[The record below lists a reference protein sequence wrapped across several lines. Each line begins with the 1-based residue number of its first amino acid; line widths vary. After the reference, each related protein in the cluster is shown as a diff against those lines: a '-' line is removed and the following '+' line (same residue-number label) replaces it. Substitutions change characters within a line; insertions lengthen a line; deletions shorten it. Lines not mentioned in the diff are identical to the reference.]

1 MKILADPGHVLARG
15 LDTLRTEMQL
25 PAGFPPEVLAAAQAA
40 VARAPDAHVDRTG
53 MPFVTLDPAGSTDLD
68 QAFAIDESGSDLILH
83 YAIADVAW
91 FVREGDPLDQ
101 EAWTRGTTQYLP
113 DGRVSLYPPLL
124 SEGAASL
131 LPEGPRPCVLFTVRL
146 DPAGVPRLDG
156 VARALI
162 RSRAKLAYD
171 HVRPA
176 DLPSGFEEFA
186 RRMTAAEQRRG
197 ATRIDVPE
205 QEVEQDAQG
214 RFDLRFRPRN
224 VAEDRNAALSLAC
237 NMAVATALHDH
248 RTGLFRV
255 MAGPDDRDIDRLR
268 NVARAYG
275 LVWPHGAT
283 LTQFERLLDP
293 QDPRQAAFA
302 QAIHRSGSG
311 ARYQPFTDGVIPWH
325 AAMAA
330 PYAHATAPLRRLA
343 DRYVVQA
350 ALAIANGQ
358 SVPESVTAA
367 FERLPKVMARAESL
381 GGRIEHAVID
391 LAEAVM
397 LKDRVGER
405 FDAVVTDTDQRG
417 ARIQLCR
424 APVVAQL
431 PVDGLVPGDEI
442 VTRLVA
448 ADPVA
453 RRIEFALD
461 RGGAA
466 QAGAA

>member
-1 MKILADPGHVLARG
+1 MRSLADPRHVLAHG
-15 LDTLRTEMQL
+15 LDALRIEMKL
-25 PAGFPPEVLAAAQAA
+25 PASFPPEVLAAAKAA
-40 VARAPDAHVDRTG
+40 AARTPDAHVDRTG
-53 MPFVTLDPAGSTDLD
+53 MPFVTLDPVGATDLD

-91 FVREGDPLDQ
+91 FVRDGDPVDQ

-113 DGRVSLYPPLL
+113 DGRVSLYPPIL

-131 LPEGPRPCVLFTVRL
+131 LPDGTRPCVLFTVRL
-146 DPAGVPRLDG
+146 DPEGTPRLDG
-156 VARALI
+156 VERALI
-162 RSRAKLAYD
+162 RSRAKLAYAD
-171 HVRPA
+171 VAAA
-176 DLPSGFEEFA
+176 DLPSGFPDFA
-186 RRMTAAEQRRG
+186 RRMTLAEQRRG

-205 QEVEQDAQG
+205 QEVERDAQG
-214 RFDLRFRPRN
+214 RFMLRFRPRSL
-224 VAEDRNAALSLAC
+224 AEDHNAALSLAC
-237 NMAVATALHDH
+237 NMAVATALLDH

-255 MAGPDDRDIDRLR
+255 MASPDDRDISRLR

-275 LVWPHGAT
+275 LAWPHGAT

-350 ALAIANGQ
+350 ALAIASGQ
-358 SVPESVTAA
+358 AIPESVADA
-367 FERLPKVMARAESL
+367 FERLPKVMGRAESL
-381 GGRIEHAVID
+381 AGRIDHAVID

-397 LKDRVGER
+397 LQNRIGER
-405 FDAVVTDTDQRG
+405 FEAVVTETDRRG
-417 ARIQLCR
+417 ARIQLR
-424 APVVAQL
+424 GAPVVAQL
-431 PVDGLVPGDEI
+431 PTDGLMPGDEI
-442 VTRLVA
+442 LVRLAA
-448 ADPVA
+448 ADPAA
-453 RRIEFALD
+453 RRVEFALD
-461 RGGAA
+461 R
-466 QAGAA
+466 AGEARAEPA